1 MEEDISVTPE
11 IPRKNNTNFKLRTDS
26 RTEMLGLDPKLKIYT
41 PKLFK
46 TIL

>member
-26 RTEMLGLDPKLKIYT
+26 RTEMLGFESNLKIYT
-41 PKLFK
+41 P
-46 TIL
+46 